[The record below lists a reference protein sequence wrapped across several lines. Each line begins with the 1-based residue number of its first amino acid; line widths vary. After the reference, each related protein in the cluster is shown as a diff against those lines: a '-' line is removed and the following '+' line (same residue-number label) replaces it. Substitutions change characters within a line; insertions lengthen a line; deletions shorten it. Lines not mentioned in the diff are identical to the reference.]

1 MWCKNQTKVEQCI
14 LVSVFKTEKNQ
25 RKILINVTWKIVC
38 QRWVTKHTTQ
48 PYINTHKCNVVLS
61 KMRPLGRSSQHFK
74 SVAVIVQTLVRPI
87 VDKLTLTCWM
97 DLIYKHT
104 LIPCASEG
112 WHGAPCSAAADC
124 VDYSGFPPSS
134 CRGRGCCS
142 ICCWHLLF
150 DPIGLAGTEKRG
162 EQRENLRYP
171 KGVCGRKGGKMSEQK
186 TGSKRENKKVWKEM
200 T

>member
-1 MWCKNQTKVEQCI
+1 MEDSLSAMSNQTHY
-14 LVSVFKTEKNQ
+14 N
-25 RKILINVTWKIVC
+25 
-38 QRWVTKHTTQ
+38 TQ

-61 KMRPLGRSSQHFK
+61 KMRTLGRSSQHFK

-104 LIPCASEG
+104 HTHVPLKDDL
-112 WHGAPCSAAADC
+112 APRVVRLPIVSTILVLDKM
-124 VDYSGFPPSS
+124 SSPPSS

-142 ICCWHLLF
+142 ICCWHLVF

-162 EQRENLRYP
+162 EQREDLRYL